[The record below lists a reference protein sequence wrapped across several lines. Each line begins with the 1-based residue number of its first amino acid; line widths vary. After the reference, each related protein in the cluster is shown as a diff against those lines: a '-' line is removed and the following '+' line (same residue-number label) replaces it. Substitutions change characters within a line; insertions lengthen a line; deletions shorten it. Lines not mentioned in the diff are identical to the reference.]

1 MKEFIPVM
9 DNNYF
14 IKEKAN
20 QWTHGLG
27 VIFALLAMPVL
38 LFKVFEN
45 GSIQMRIGIIV
56 FALSFTI
63 LFLASTIFHSVHKP
77 ELKNKFRIFDHIS
90 IYYLIAGTYT
100 PFILIFMW
108 NKTGI
113 SVLVLLWVLSLIGTV
128 FKLWFTGRF
137 EFASTAMYL
146 LMGWMLIFIMPQFIS
161 SVPGQIII
169 WILIGG
175 IMYSLGVIFYIKELF
190 TFHHA
195 VWHVFVL
202 IGAIA
207 HYVAVYLAVAS

>member
-1 MKEFIPVM
+1 LKELNQDK

-14 IKEKAN
+14 VKEKAN

-27 VIFALLAMPVL
+27 VLFAVLAMPVL
-38 LFKVFEN
+38 LFKVFEF
-45 GSIQMRIGIIV
+45 GSTQMRIGVII
-56 FALSFTI
+56 FAFSFTL
-63 LFLASTIFHSVHKP
+63 LFIASTLFHSIHHEKW
-77 ELKNKFRIFDHIS
+77 KNRLRIFDHIS

-113 SVLVLLWVLSLIGTV
+113 SVLILLWVLSLIGTV

-137 EFASTAMYL
+137 DYASTAMYL
-146 LMGWMLIFIMPQFIS
+146 LMGWVLIFIGPQFLS
-161 SVPGQIII
+161 SIPGQIIL
-169 WILIGG
+169 WIIIGG
-175 IMYSLGVIFYIKELF
+175 IMYTLGVVFYIKELF

-202 IGAIA
+202 LGAVA
-207 HYVAVYLAVAS
+207 HYIAVYLAVLT